1 MTSAAP
7 FRSAPKAEIART
19 SLARARQ
26 AALPALLLLLLAPGA
41 PAQEDP
47 ADRVPTRPG
56 AWQGEWTVTRDHPA
70 LRTLAGSRLLELAIH
85 HAEGAAEVHVW
96 WHAGPAICPEP
107 LADEPCEWVGAHGGP
122 TPAALVEGRLV
133 MVLPV
138 SADAEDPFVLLLDP
152 PSRPGASRGALVSAR
167 GGVAWPLDARR
178 DP

>member
-1 MTSAAP
+1 MRSAAT
-7 FRSAPKAEIART
+7 FRSAPGAEVART
-19 SLARARQ
+19 PLARAWR
-26 AALPALLLLLLAPGA
+26 AALPALLLLCPAAGL

-47 ADRVPTRPG
+47 ADRMPARPG
-56 AWQGEWTVTRDHPA
+56 AWQGEWTLTRDHPA

-85 HAEGAAEVHVW
+85 HAEGAAEAHVW
-96 WHAGPAICPEP
+96 WRTGPAICPEP
-107 LADEPCEWVGAHGGP
+107 LADEPCEWMGAHGGP

-152 PSRPGASRGALVSAR
+152 PSRPGASRGALVGAR